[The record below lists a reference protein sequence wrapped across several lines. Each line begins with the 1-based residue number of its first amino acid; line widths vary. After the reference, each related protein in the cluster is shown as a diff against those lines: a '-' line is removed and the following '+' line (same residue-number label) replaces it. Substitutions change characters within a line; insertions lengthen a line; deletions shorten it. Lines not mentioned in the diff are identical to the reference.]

1 MRHSRS
7 TNDTM
12 KGDGKMAAPLASIED
27 DVEHDEQNNE
37 EWQDFHDF
45 RTSSDVLNSNE
56 QSQNSFETKED
67 LSVDNFEEM
76 RSFSIED
83 LVNNFDENLAK
94 CFRNYNEKTEKIAPV
109 QIMSQDEIMKNC
121 KLWKKMTGKYGN
133 VMPLDWKKSHARKL
147 QMPVLNLNEKQEQ
160 EVSNLDL
167 PEDGELAQQLD
178 MHSLIVSS
186 INQEPMFTADEVI
199 EEIDEIFQQASPD
212 GTQSE
217 EDRWSLISQELLKLR
232 ERSITTSSYEEIVD
246 IPGLKSLSLHALNEL
261 LEELESTIKEYSE
274 VLIEQLALRDELEYE
289 KEIKNQF
296 ISNLISVQNKL
307 KARNPKGK
315 KGAPKKKLKNGSE
328 GGSFLTTVIPY
339 HKNGPPSV
347 ETLQILNKI
356 LKAMDE
362 DSSQVPGLLTDY
374 ILKVLVP
381 T

>member
-1 MRHSRS
+1 
-7 TNDTM
+7 M

-27 DVEHDEQNNE
+27 DVEHDDQNND
-37 EWQDFHDF
+37 EWQDFHEF
-45 RTSSDVLNSNE
+45 RTSTDVLNSNE
-56 QSQNSFETKED
+56 QSQNYFDSKEEI
-67 LSVDNFEEM
+67 SVDNFEEM

-121 KLWKKMTGKYGN
+121 KVWRKVTGKFGSQ
-133 VMPLDWKKSHARKL
+133 MPVDWNQSHARKL
-147 QMPVLNLNEKQEQ
+147 QMPVLNLNEKKEKG
-160 EVSNLDL
+160 VNNLDL
-167 PEDGELAQQLD
+167 PDDGELAQQLD

-199 EEIDEIFQQASPD
+199 EEIDEIFQQSSPE

-232 ERSITTSSYEEIVD
+232 ERSITTSSYEESKNAK
-246 IPGLKSLSLHALNEL
+246 GLKDLSLHALNEL
-261 LEELESTIKEYSE
+261 LEELESTVKEYSE

-315 KGAPKKKLKNGSE
+315 KGVPKKKLKNGSD
-328 GGSFLTTVIPY
+328 GSTFLTTVIPY

-347 ETLQILNKI
+347 QTLLILNKI
-356 LKAMDE
+356 LRAMDE